1 MHGLGSLDRES
12 HARCLISP
20 DPALR
25 RNAIRAIPNDLDGQK
40 RLYDSATLA
49 DKDLLVRLDAFV
61 KLASFELD
69 DGIRK
74 TASLLM
80 QNQQNAKDEWLRLP
94 LQAMGASEL
103 DLVGYESGPNL
114 LPNPSFEDNDGKL
127 PKGWKVRTYS
137 GSGKAE
143 HLIDVAKGFAK
154 SGKASLRISS
164 DGGHDTSAYATVKL
178 KSGARY
184 SLSAWIRTERSR
196 VQQWA
201 LCLTFMSCNKRP

>member
-80 QNQQNAKDEWLRLP
+80 QNPQNEKDEWLRLP
-94 LQAMGASEL
+94 LQAMGAGEL

-127 PKGWKVRTYS
+127 PKSWKVRTYS
-137 GSGKAE
+137 GSRRR
-143 HLIDVAKGFAK
+143 
-154 SGKASLRISS
+154 STSLARQGVRQIRQGILA
-164 DGGHDTSAYATVKL
+164 DFIGWGHDTSAYATVKL

-184 SLSAWIRTERSR
+184 SLSAWIRTEKVQGSNGRFAQRS
-196 VQQWA
+196 
-201 LCLTFMSCNKRP
+201 